1 MKTNFRLLILICA
14 LPLVGNAQSR
24 DSFLFLGNAF
34 DADWNKGSIKL
45 SGGFVA
51 GSNAVNTRLFND
63 VLFRATFTE
72 SAKQQFLDGSAIKN
86 NIYAE
91 SRASAEYKLTEK
103 WGIRVKFKS
112 LVGFHSNKELSE
124 LLLLGNGS
132 FQGAKVK
139 SENVKYIRS
148 SNLVLGATQNLT
160 SNEKFQV
167 KLGYG
172 VSFLTGYRSVQAKE
186 LSVFTSFG
194 GSYLDVTVDD
204 AEFSTARNGL
214 QGVGV
219 EGDLD
224 IRYTWNRSNTLVF
237 SASDFNLTRLLD
249 NETITFDS
257 TFRFTGLQLNFLSDS
272 TSIENRVD
280 STYNATLD
288 RGRSSSKWASLPS
301 RLQVGWQHKLSCRT
315 MLLVQAS
322 VIDLGSLGVTGR
334 AGITHEFSNKLKV
347 LTTLGY
353 GSFQG
358 IVWNAAAEY
367 RMGKT
372 SIFLSTQ
379 SLHALAVPEL
389 ATNYGASFGISTQ
402 L

>member
-34 DADWNKGSIKL
+34 DADWNKGSAKL
-45 SGGFVA
+45 SGDFVA

-72 SAKQQFLDGSAIKN
+72 SAKQQFLDGSSIKN

-112 LVGFHSNKELSE
+112 LVGFHSDKELSE

-132 FQGAKVK
+132 FQGAEVK
-139 SENVKYIRS
+139 SENVRYIRS
-148 SNLVLGATQNLT
+148 SNLVLGATQNLI

-186 LSVFTSFG
+186 LSVFTSPV

-204 AEFSTARNGL
+204 AELSTLSSGL

-219 EGDLD
+219 EGDLG
-224 IRYTWNRSNTLVF
+224 IRYMWNRSNTLVF

-272 TSIENRVD
+272 TSIENYVD
-280 STYNATLD
+280 SSYNSTID
-288 RGRSSSKWASLPS
+288 RGRSTRKWASLPS
-301 RLQVGWQHKLSCRT
+301 RVQVGWQHKLSCRT
-315 MLLVQAS
+315 MLLIEAS
-322 VIDLGSLGVTGR
+322 AIDLGDLGVTGR

-347 LTTLGY
+347 LTALGY
-353 GSFQG
+353 GNFQG

-367 RMGKT
+367 RVGKA
-372 SIFLSTQ
+372 SFYLSTQ
-379 SLHALAVPEL
+379 SLHALVMPEL
-389 ATNYGASFGISTQ
+389 ATNYGASFGVAAQ
-402 L
+402 F